1 MIQFSR
7 REDGVEAKVVMR
19 GKEEEEEGETSHDWT
34 REMIRDRLRTLSSNI
49 QTKSLYQREKC
60 KTRSL

>member
-19 GKEEEEEGETSHDWT
+19 GKEEEEETSLDWT
-34 REMIRDRLRTLSSNI
+34 GEMIRDRLRTSSSNI
-49 QTKSLYQREKC
+49 QTLLTPSYTTHL
-60 KTRSL
+60 L

>member
-19 GKEEEEEGETSHDWT
+19 EEEEEEEEGETSFDWT
-34 REMIRDRLRTLSSNI
+34 GEKIRDRLRTLSSNI
-49 QTKSLYQREKC
+49 QNIYQREKC